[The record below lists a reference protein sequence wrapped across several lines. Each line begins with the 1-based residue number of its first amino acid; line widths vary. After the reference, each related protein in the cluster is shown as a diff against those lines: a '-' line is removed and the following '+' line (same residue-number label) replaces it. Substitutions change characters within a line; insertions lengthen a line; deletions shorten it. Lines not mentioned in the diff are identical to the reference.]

1 VEDTASGIA
10 AAVSAGMRALGYVAD
25 SDETSLRRAGAEVV
39 RSLDE
44 LFGARRQAQQVRD
57 MNAAYG
63 RQAERGQ
70 LGRAPYRVTVNVA
83 FAGEPMAT
91 RWYLPGAS
99 RRCP

>member
-1 VEDTASGIA
+1 MNYRRCSGSADTGRYG
-10 AAVSAGMRALGYVAD
+10 SARDGQA
-25 SDETSLRRAGAEVV
+25 
-39 RSLDE
+39 
-44 LFGARRQAQQVRD
+44 RQARD

-83 FAGEPMAT
+83 FAGEPMAAS
-91 RWYLPGAS
+91 WYLPGAS